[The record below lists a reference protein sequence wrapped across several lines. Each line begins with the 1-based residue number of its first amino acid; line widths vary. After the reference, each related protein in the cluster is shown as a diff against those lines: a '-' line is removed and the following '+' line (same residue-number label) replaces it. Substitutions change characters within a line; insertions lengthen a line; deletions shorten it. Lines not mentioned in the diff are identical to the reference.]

1 LTLFACFPSAV
12 RVFFGSREIVLFLR
26 AAAAAFLM
34 LRRAATLCFEL
45 AMRASSIARG
55 TLATP
60 SEAVRTLLR
69 LRRGATLCARRCSGK
84 LRRMLVIALI
94 AACLL
99 EKSDAWGPDGKVPL
113 RAEEVSRG
121 LEVPW
126 SFAFLPG
133 GDVLVSERPGR
144 VRLLHGG
151 KLEGEPVLT
160 VKTGESS
167 EGGLLGIA
175 VDPRDESRLFL
186 YLTAPGPRNEL
197 QRWTLS
203 KDHRSAKLQDV
214 IIPRIEASRFHDGGR
229 IRFGPDGA
237 LYVGTGDAR
246 QPERSQDPRSL
257 NGKILRVDADG
268 RAAPF
273 VLGARN
279 VEAFDWLDDSTL
291 VVADHG
297 PSGEMGRYAN
307 DEVSLARQGDNL
319 GWPDIFGCQTKKGMV
334 TPLIA
339 WSAHA
344 LPPGGAVVY
353 RGTAIPEFRGNV
365 LVASLSGEH
374 IHRLVLDGGQLKEHE
389 VYFRQRFGRLRE
401 IALTPSGELWVAT
414 SNCDG
419 RGECGPGK
427 DRILRIVRQ

>member
-1 LTLFACFPSAV
+1 
-12 RVFFGSREIVLFLR
+12 
-26 AAAAAFLM
+26 M
-34 LRRAATLCFEL
+34 L
-45 AMRASSIARG
+45 
-55 TLATP
+55 
-60 SEAVRTLLR
+60 
-69 LRRGATLCARRCSGK
+69 
-84 LRRMLVIALI
+84 LVALI

-99 EKSDAWGPDGKVPL
+99 EQSDAWGPDGKVRL
-113 RAEEVSRG
+113 RAETIASG
-121 LEVPW
+121 LSVPW
-126 SFAFLPG
+126 SFAFLHG

-151 KLEGEPVLT
+151 KLEEKPVLT
-160 VKTGESS
+160 EKTGESS

-175 VDPRDESRLFL
+175 VNPRDESQLFV
-186 YLTAPGPRNEL
+186 YVTVPGPRNEL
-197 QRWTLS
+197 QRWALA
-203 KDHRSAKLQDV
+203 KDHRSAKPDRVLVDG
-214 IIPRIEASRFHDGGR
+214 IAAARYHDGGR

-246 QPERSQDPRSL
+246 QPERSQDPKSL
-257 NGKILRVDADG
+257 NGKILRVEADG
-268 RAAPF
+268 KAAPY
-273 VLGARN
+273 VLGVRN
-279 VEAFDWLDDSTL
+279 VEAFDWLPDGTL

-297 PSGEMGRYAN
+297 PSGELGRYAN

-319 GWPDIFGCQTKKGMV
+319 GWPEIYGCEAHPGMV

-365 LVASLSGEH
+365 LVASLGGEQ
-374 IHRLVLDGGQLKEHE
+374 IHRLVLEGDRVKEHE
-389 VYFRQRFGRLRE
+389 VYFRQNFGRLRE
-401 IALTPSGELWVAT
+401 IAITPSGELWVST

-419 RGECGPGK
+419 RGECGREK